1 MAVLSDEDIEALAK
15 NQRVIRNRRKLEALV
30 GHARRIIDLV
40 DEHGTFKNYFRSHD
54 EFDATVKGLRKQFK
68 FLGDM
73 GCYHFMYVVG
83 EDVPP
88 HEEWR
93 ERTGRSPG

>member
-30 GHARRIIDLV
+30 GHARRIIDLF
-40 DEHGTFKNYFRSHD
+40 DEHGTFKNYLRSHD
-54 EFDATVKGLRKQFK
+54 DFDATVKELRKQFK
-68 FLGDM
+68 FLGNM